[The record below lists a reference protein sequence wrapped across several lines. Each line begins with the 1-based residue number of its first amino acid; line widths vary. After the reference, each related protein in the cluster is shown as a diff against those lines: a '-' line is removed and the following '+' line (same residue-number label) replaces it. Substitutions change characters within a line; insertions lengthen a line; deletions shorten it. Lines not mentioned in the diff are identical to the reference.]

1 MSSLFLRLSPNK
13 LAFESCV
20 RSALSDGCFQEVIIL
35 NETLIFT
42 LTYQVVCVPLF
53 WKHKLMLMPAWP
65 QYHVVLMDRR
75 GQMWQWHS
83 GPSGQLQGLAW
94 VEF

>member
-53 WKHKLMLMPAWP
+53 
-65 QYHVVLMDRR
+65 
-75 GQMWQWHS
+75 
-83 GPSGQLQGLAW
+83 
-94 VEF
+94 